1 MIARRS
7 LVLGAGATTV
17 TAAVAAMMRP
27 FAGGPRVD
35 AAADAPPART
45 IHLEA
50 REVRW
55 ELAPG
60 KSVRALAYDGRVP
73 GPELR
78 AKLNERVRI
87 VFTNRLAEPTT
98 IHWHGVD
105 VPNAMDGVPDVTQR
119 AVQPGDSFVYEFE
132 ALPAGTRWYHT
143 HFQEHRQMDLGLT
156 APLIIEP
163 TTPEPMAYDREVT
176 LVLDDW
182 ATGTGPALSPTAEGT
197 AGGRGRMGGMMGGM
211 MRGGGIMGG
220 RGMGGMMGGGM
231 MHRGGASHE
240 PAYDTMTINGKA
252 HPAEPLRVRKG
263 ERVRLRLINASNEH
277 THVVRVAGHQL
288 HVTHTDGNPL
298 EVPVAVDA
306 IPIAPSERY
315 DAVLIAEHPGAWL
328 LHCTQPGHAGAG
340 EQGAAE
346 ASGGR
351 PSRRRRDAVAARRHR
366 PLHNDRRAGDA
377 PPLRRTRWSARR
389 LPGPVR
395 AEGRRGSSSSRA
407 RSATSSTI
415 WWDTSLWRR
424 TQGDVKTEDAVV
436 RVDPLI
442 EACPARRHGRARQGG
457 EPALTGRL
465 PVVPEPWST
474 RVTAS
479 EPERTS
485 SARNS
490 SGCGCGLSG
499 DVFGE
504 FSESG
509 GSTGERQHPATRHD
523 AQRDFG
529 PKSRALHRAADG

>member
-17 TAAVAAMMRP
+17 TAAVAAMARP
-27 FAGGPRVD
+27 FAGGPRVA
-35 AAADAPPART
+35 AAADTPPART

-105 VPNAMDGVPDVTQR
+105 VPNAMDGVPEVTQR
-119 AVQPGDSFVYEFE
+119 AVQPGENFVYEFE
-132 ALPAGTRWYHT
+132 ARPAGTRWYHT
-143 HFQEHRQMDLGLT
+143 HFHEHRQMDLGLA

-163 TTPEPMAYDREVT
+163 ATPEPMAYDREVT

-182 ATGTGPALSPTAEGT
+182 ATGSGPALSPTPEGT

-211 MRGGGIMGG
+211 MRGGGMMGG

-231 MHRGGASHE
+231 MRRGGASHE

-298 EVPVAVDA
+298 ETPVAVDA

-328 LHCTQPGHAGAG
+328 LHCTQPGHARAG
-340 EQGAAE
+340 EQMLVLYDGYAGARPAPADPSLDGLRLWQYGLGRGRASLSPAAGATRTFE
-346 ASGGR
+346 QTLSGGMMGSDVWTINGKVWPR
-351 PSRRRRDAVAARRHR
+351 TD
-366 PLHNDRRAGDA
+366 PL
-377 PPLRRTRWSARR
+377 PLK
-389 LPGPVR
+389 
-395 AEGRRGSSSSRA
+395 RGER
-407 RSATSSTI
+407 
-415 WWDTSLWRR
+415 
-424 TQGDVKTEDAVV
+424 AVV
-436 RVDPLI
+436 RFRNMSMEAHPMHLHGQSFRVLTINGAPADAPLVKDSIDVDGHMGSAVVEFTAHNPGDWLLH
-442 EACPARRHGRARQGG
+442 CHKPMHMDGG
-457 EPALTGRL
+457 MISLVKIG
-465 PVVPEPWST
+465 
-474 RVTAS
+474 
-479 EPERTS
+479 
-485 SARNS
+485 
-490 SGCGCGLSG
+490 
-499 DVFGE
+499 
-504 FSESG
+504 
-509 GSTGERQHPATRHD
+509 
-523 AQRDFG
+523 
-529 PKSRALHRAADG
+529 